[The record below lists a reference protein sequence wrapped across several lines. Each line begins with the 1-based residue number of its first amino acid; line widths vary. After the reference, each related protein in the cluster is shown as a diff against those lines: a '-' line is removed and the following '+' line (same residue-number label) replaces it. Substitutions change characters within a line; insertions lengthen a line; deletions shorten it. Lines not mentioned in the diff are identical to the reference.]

1 MQRKIFLII
10 CLSWCLS
17 SFSQSDLLSDEAEI
31 SVITCGPG
39 SELYSTFGHSAFR
52 ILDPKRNLDK
62 VYNYGTFNFE
72 TPNFYA
78 KFVRGKL
85 LYELRAY
92 SFSHF
97 LRSYQEEN
105 RWVKEQI
112 LNLDQQQKQS
122 IYDFLEENEKPE
134 NRGYQYDFFYDNC
147 STKMYQVLEK
157 TLKDELLFDDHYEPN
172 DFTHRELIQQYLANL
187 KWSDF
192 GIDLALGSVIDR
204 EISTKQYMFLPD
216 YVLKGLDHVKIKSE
230 NIDIPLV
237 RQTKVLLQSK
247 PEVQKKSP
255 FTPTVVFSLLTL
267 LVVFLT
273 YKDYK
278 NSTRNK
284 TLDLFIFS
292 ITGILGILLL
302 LLWFATDHT
311 ATANNFN
318 ILWAFAPN
326 LFFIFFQNKNKKLSS
341 YYLLTLLICLDLLV
355 VFWLTKIQVFSIALI
370 PILVALYTRYAY
382 LWFYYRKNETK
393 N

>member
-1 MQRKIFLII
+1 
-10 CLSWCLS
+10 
-17 SFSQSDLLSDEAEI
+17 
-31 SVITCGPG
+31 
-39 SELYSTFGHSAFR
+39 
-52 ILDPKRNLDK
+52 
-62 VYNYGTFNFE
+62 
-72 TPNFYA
+72 
-78 KFVRGKL
+78 
-85 LYELRAY
+85 
-92 SFSHF
+92 
-97 LRSYQEEN
+97 
-105 RWVKEQI
+105 
-112 LNLDQQQKQS
+112 
-122 IYDFLEENEKPE
+122 
-134 NRGYQYDFFYDNC
+134 
-147 STKMYQVLEK
+147 
-157 TLKDELLFDDHYEPN
+157 
-172 DFTHRELIQQYLANL
+172 
-187 KWSDF
+187 
-192 GIDLALGSVIDR
+192 
-204 EISTKQYMFLPD
+204 
-216 YVLKGLDHVKIKSE
+216 
-230 NIDIPLV
+230 
-237 RQTKVLLQSK
+237 QTKVLLQSK